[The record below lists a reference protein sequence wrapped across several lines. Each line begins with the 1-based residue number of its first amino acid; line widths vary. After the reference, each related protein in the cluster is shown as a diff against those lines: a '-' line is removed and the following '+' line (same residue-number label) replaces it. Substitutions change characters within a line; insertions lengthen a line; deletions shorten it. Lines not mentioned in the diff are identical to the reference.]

1 MTNKQVEKMFLSME
15 EELRLEMFRYTNDS
29 TVVDDAYQD
38 AYLKIH
44 KYKKKRKKW
53 YGNEAS
59 IKAMLRF
66 MCKNIVI
73 DKYRSN
79 QRGKVIY
86 TDKTYSVED
95 SDTPQEW
102 LETIE
107 QEPQQEEFNK
117 RLQEAFKLMNK
128 DTYMTY
134 KLRMKGL
141 KFKEIAYLTDCGI
154 NTALG
159 RMRYAVLKIE
169 EVFNSN

>member
-1 MTNKQVEKMFLSME
+1 
-15 EELRLEMFRYTNDS
+15 
-29 TVVDDAYQD
+29 
-38 AYLKIH
+38 
-44 KYKKKRKKW
+44 
-53 YGNEAS
+53 
-59 IKAMLRF
+59 MLRF

-102 LETIE
+102 LEAIE